1 MSPEPRYAARAYG
14 LNWAS
19 ALPLEQFEAVTQRA
33 GADVD
38 VRHVAAL
45 PSRMPVAQVRAG
57 AVFADGTRFPWYRQ
71 ATFDMCDGERIDV
84 LPGPGWS
91 GALPH
96 AFYGTVVAQLL
107 AWRGLI
113 PMHGCAVAI
122 DGRAVLILGDAGAG
136 KSSLTAG
143 LIAHGAALV
152 SDDLSAL
159 TFDPASECGPS
170 LLPGRTTIRLDP
182 IVADW
187 VEGERLELP
196 VRDTREKMVV
206 RPTMRANGTALPLV
220 GVIALGLDPATSAP
234 LARAAFLSR
243 HLFRPVWMTALPH
256 HADRQRALLTLAATL
271 PIRGFPAIVGGGEA
285 VHVERARAAL
295 AIARAL

>member
-14 LNWAS
+14 LSWTS
-19 ALPLEQFEAVTQRA
+19 AFPLDQFEAIAPNTA
-33 GADVD
+33 ADVD
-38 VRHVAAL
+38 VRLVAAL
-45 PSRMPVAQVRAG
+45 PSRTPVAQVRAG
-57 AVFADGTRFPWYRQ
+57 AVYSDGTRFPWYSQ
-71 ATFDMCDGERIDV
+71 ATFDMRGGDWIDI
-84 LPGPGWS
+84 LPGPAWS
-91 GALPH
+91 GVLPH

-122 DGRAVLILGDAGAG
+122 DGRAILILGDAGAG

-143 LIAHGAALV
+143 LIAQGAVLV

-159 TFDPASECGPS
+159 VFDPVSEGGAT

-187 VEGERLELP
+187 IAGERLELP
-196 VRDTREKMVV
+196 VRETRGKIVV
-206 RPTMRANGTALPLV
+206 RPTARGGGAALPLA
-220 GVIALGLDPATSAP
+220 GVIALGLDAAATAP

-243 HLFRPVWMTALPH
+243 QLFRPVWMAALPH
-256 HADRQRALLTLAATL
+256 HAERQRALLTLAATL
-271 PIRGFPAIVGGGEA
+271 PVRGFPAVAGGGEA
-285 VHVERARAAL
+285 VHADRARTVL
-295 AIARAL
+295 AVARTL

>member
-1 MSPEPRYAARAYG
+1 MSLEPLHAARAYG
-14 LNWAS
+14 LNWTS
-19 ALPLEQFEAVTQRA
+19 AFPLDQFDSSTLSA

-38 VRHVAAL
+38 VRHIAAL
-45 PSRMPVAQVRAG
+45 PSRTPVAQVRAG
-57 AVFADGTRFPWYRQ
+57 AVYADGTRFPWYRQ
-71 ATFDMCDGERIDV
+71 ATFDMRDGERIDV
-84 LPGPGWS
+84 LRGPGW
-91 GALPH
+91 GGTLPH

-107 AWRGLI
+107 AWRGLV

-143 LIAHGAALV
+143 LVAQGAVLV

-159 TFDPASECGPS
+159 ALDPASEYGPS

-187 VEGERLELP
+187 IEGERLDLP
-196 VRDTREKMVV
+196 VRDTRGKIVV
-206 RPTMRANGTALPLV
+206 RPTMRARGAALPLA
-220 GVIALGLDPATSAP
+220 GVIALGLDSATTAP

-243 HLFRPVWMTALPH
+243 HLFRPVWMAALPH

-271 PIRGFPAIVGGGEA
+271 PIRGFPAVVGGGEA
-285 VHVERARAAL
+285 AHVDRARAAL
-295 AIARAL
+295 AITRAL